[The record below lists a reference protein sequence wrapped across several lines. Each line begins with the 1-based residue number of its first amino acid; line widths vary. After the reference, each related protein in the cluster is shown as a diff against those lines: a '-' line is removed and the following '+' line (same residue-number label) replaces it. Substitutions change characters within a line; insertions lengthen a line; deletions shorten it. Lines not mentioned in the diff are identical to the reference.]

1 MPHVRDRALRERAIM
16 QSLKVSVGQLP
27 DPLPMEEVKTRCLAL
42 GDCQVNH
49 QDSSLTVV
57 FASEAAV
64 LQTLFEQHFQST
76 LKAPK
81 SAYSFES
88 VLRTEEKP
96 REKSRSRSRSPAG
109 PTNVSVSTE
118 ETKPAEEL
126 KDTQQIPEAVCSEE
140 TKTQPNPQPVA
151 DPQAPEDPPKPD
163 ASKGTAFVESDGSKW
178 IVIRKKADD
187 DRTQLQCQP
196 CKKLILKR
204 SMASHIETKTH
215 KINTVRAAK

>member
-1 MPHVRDRALRERAIM
+1 
-16 QSLKVSVGQLP
+16 
-27 DPLPMEEVKTRCLAL
+27 MEEVKTRCLAL

-57 FASEAAV
+57 FSSEAAV
-64 LQTLFEQHFQST
+64 LQTLFEQHFQDT

-88 VLRTEEKP
+88 VLQTEEKP
-96 REKSRSRSRSPAG
+96 KEKSRSRSRSPAG

-126 KDTQQIPEAVCSEE
+126 KDTKQIPEAVCSEE
-140 TKTQPNPQPVA
+140 TKTQPNAQQVA
-151 DPQAPEDPPKPD
+151 DPQPPEDPPKPD
-163 ASKGTAFVESDGSKW
+163 ASRGTAFVESDGSKW

-204 SMASHIETKTH
+204 SITSHIETKTH
-215 KINTVRAAK
+215 KTNTVRAAK

>member
-1 MPHVRDRALRERAIM
+1 M

-42 GDCQVNH
+42 GDCQVSH

-57 FASEAAV
+57 FSSEATT
-64 LQTLFEQHFQST
+64 LQALFAQHFQDT

-88 VLRTEEKP
+88 VLQTEEQPKE
-96 REKSRSRSRSPAG
+96 RSRSRSRSPAG
-109 PTNVSVSTE
+109 PTNTSVSTE
-118 ETKPAEEL
+118 EAKPAEEL
-126 KDTQQIPEAVCSEE
+126 KDTKQIPEAVCSEE
-140 TKTQPNPQPVA
+140 TKTQPDAAPVA
-151 DPQAPEDPPKPD
+151 DPQVPEDPPKSD
-163 ASKGTAFVESDGSKW
+163 TSKGTTFVESDGSKW

-187 DRTQLQCQP
+187 ERTQLQCQP

-204 SMASHIETKTH
+204 SIASHLETKTH
-215 KINTVRAAK
+215 KTNTVRAAK